1 MGISEMVIVYKKWNE
16 NNQDDLKKT
25 IAYLSNWPFFLQPDA
40 IILTFIFIFP
50 VEKNVREK

>member
-50 VEKNVREK
+50 VEKM